1 MFNRSHDP
9 VAIPRVRIC
18 SSDADVRRYLDGCI
32 CSLRLRLVAAFPNAE
47 DASPSKLHL
56 AAYCVRA
63 EDVGSLTAFL
73 YEVQLKNPGKHSQ
86 ETIERMKANAEA
98 ARKRLARLN
107 KEYLLRR
114 QIEKVPP
121 SKPSTK
127 AETFAEAVLRIAK
140 QERITI

>member
-1 MFNRSHDP
+1 M
-9 VAIPRVRIC
+9 
-18 SSDADVRRYLDGCI
+18 
-32 CSLRLRLVAAFPNAE
+32 
-47 DASPSKLHL
+47 
-56 AAYCVRA
+56 
-63 EDVGSLTAFL
+63 
-73 YEVQLKNPGKHSQ
+73 KNPSKHSQ

-114 QIEKVPP
+114 QVEKDSS
-121 SKPSTK
+121 SKASTK